1 MKDFTFRKTIKR
13 SAFTVVFG
21 GVGKR
26 RRMLFNFRR
35 KTLAPLRFKMQK
47 IRRAHQ
53 GWRNEIYGSISA
65 LLFRKEYGRRK
76 VVPQFRR

>member
-1 MKDFTFRKTIKR
+1 MKDFTFRKTTKR
-13 SAFTVVFG
+13 NNFTIVFG

-26 RRMLFNFRR
+26 RRLFSNYRR
-35 KTLAPLRFKMQK
+35 KKWAPLRFKMQK

-53 GWRNEIYGSISA
+53 GYRNQVYGSISA

-76 VVPQFRR
+76 PIAQFRR